1 MLFLGNLKSNR
12 FQHFIFS
19 LWKTIWRFWTFGDAA
34 IVKARILDI
43 ASIGVPFCSIHSRK
57 FWRFDLFFEQEYLFA
72 YHLKRF
78 LVKYFNYSCAPNWK
92 LYQEMNNTH
101 WDKEVFIKLT
111 LVSIVETTNG
121 AENIAS
127 TIIQHTITVKIYNM
141 HCSHLNVK
149 CLFLPYI
156 FIIMPRSI

>member
-1 MLFLGNLKSNR
+1 MPLSLKHAFWILLPLVFLFAPSIQGNAEGLIYSSNIDY
-12 FQHFIFS
+12 H
-19 LWKTIWRFWTFGDAA
+19 
-34 IVKARILDI
+34 
-43 ASIGVPFCSIHSRK
+43 
-57 FWRFDLFFEQEYLFA
+57 FA

-78 LVKYFNYSCAPNWK
+78 LVKYFNFSCAPNWK

-101 WDKEVFIKLT
+101 WDKEVIIKLT

-141 HCSHLNVK
+141 LCSHLNVK